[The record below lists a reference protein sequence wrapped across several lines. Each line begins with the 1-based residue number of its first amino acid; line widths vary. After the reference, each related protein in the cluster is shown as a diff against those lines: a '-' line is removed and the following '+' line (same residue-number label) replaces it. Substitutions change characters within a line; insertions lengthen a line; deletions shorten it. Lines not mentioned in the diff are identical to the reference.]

1 MKNITKMIGLFTL
14 IAFSFFY
21 TDKVI
26 TVIKEQDP
34 IMIELESVKDTYIT
48 NATDAIVGNDTI
60 IPGLSGRQINI
71 EESYNNMKT
80 IGKFTASAIVY
91 EDILPNVN
99 LEDNKDKY
107 IVKGNNNKQMVSLI
121 FILNSD
127 TYLNKLETILTNKN
141 VSANYFVDYNYL
153 IKNSTKIKNLKDREF
168 YSYGNN
174 GEYSP
179 DNLLFSNNLI
189 NRITSNQANYCLAT
203 EKNSSILSL
212 CTSQDLYTIFP
223 NIIGKK
229 DAYSNIKNNLTSGS
243 MILLNMDNKTLNQL
257 DTIIDYIE
265 GKGLKIAAL
274 SNLLSEKL
282 N

>member
-1 MKNITKMIGLFTL
+1 MKNITKIIGLFTL

-34 IMIELESVKDTYIT
+34 IMMELDSMKDTYLT
-48 NATDAIVGNDTI
+48 PAVDATIEEDTI
-60 IPGLSGRQINI
+60 IPGLSGRKINI
-71 EESYNNMKT
+71 DKSYSNMKT
-80 IGKFTASAIVY
+80 IGKFTSSAIVY
-91 EDILPNVN
+91 EEVVPNIN
-99 LEDNKDKY
+99 LEQNKDKY
-107 IVKGNNNKQMVSLI
+107 IIKGNNNKQMVSLL

-127 TYLNKLETILTNKN
+127 NYLDKLESILKNKN

-153 IKNSTKIKNLKDREF
+153 IKNSTKIKNLTTNEI

-189 NRITSNQANYCLAT
+189 NRITNNNAVYCLAKS
-203 EKNSSILSL
+203 KNNSTISL
-212 CTSQDLYTIFP
+212 CSSYDLYTIIP
-223 NIIGKK
+223 SIISIG
-229 DAYSNIKNNLTSGS
+229 DPYSDVKNNLTSGS
-243 MILLNMDNKTLNQL
+243 IILLNMDNKTLNQL
-257 DTIIDYIE
+257 DIIIDYIQ
-265 GKGLKIAAL
+265 GKGLKIGTL
-274 SNLLSEKL
+274 STLLSEKL